1 MQILGILQH
10 KLLYNYNNFCIPQF
24 WHSYTKITFMAKTY
38 RKLNLGVE
46 NSDQAL
52 LADFRMFI
60 SCMLNTKA
68 ISKVDIQY
76 PL

>member
-24 WHSYTKITFMAKTY
+24 WQLHTKITFIAKTY
-38 RKLNLGVE
+38 RKLNLGVK

-52 LADFRMFI
+52 LADFMIVI
-60 SCMLNTKA
+60 SCMPNIKA
-68 ISKVDIQY
+68 ISRVDIQY

>member
-1 MQILGILQH
+1 
-10 KLLYNYNNFCIPQF
+10 
-24 WHSYTKITFMAKTY
+24 MAKTY

-60 SCMLNTKA
+60 SCMPNVKA

-76 PL
+76 PI